1 MLTLDPGHRIVGLD
15 QGIAGQAG
23 RQEYRA
29 LVDEQVRHE
38 NAQPIEQDLGI
49 VEVGERSREVTTGMS
64 RQPAFLARR
73 RVIRLLTAFGPQ
85 GLDPGVVSVGPVDV
99 AHGEVRRGPVV
110 QGTRF
115 PDQVARVRQ
124 QVNGGPR
131 VPQSLGVATHDPQSV
146 GLADQNP
153 AGWDTAAVTQRRVE
167 DSQSMPRLP
176 GQEQGH
182 AQAREDVGFP
192 VHVSGLARKPL
203 RGLQLADCFT
213 DITEVPEYHA
223 DRLVR
228 DRGLR
233 RGGVPSQHRAGGG
246 EGFRWLR

>member
-1 MLTLDPGHRIVGLD
+1 MARWC
-15 QGIAGQAG
+15 
-23 RQEYRA
+23 RA
-29 LVDEQVRHE
+29 RASQ
-38 NAQPIEQDLGI
+38 N
-49 VEVGERSREVTTGMS
+49 
-64 RQPAFLARR
+64 
-73 RVIRLLTAFGPQ
+73 
-85 GLDPGVVSVGPVDV
+85 
-99 AHGEVRRGPVV
+99 
-110 QGTRF
+110 
-115 PDQVARVRQ
+115 QVARVRQ

-131 VPQSLGVATHDPQSV
+131 VSQSLGVATHDPQSV

-153 AGWDTAAVTQRRVE
+153 AGWDTPAVTQRRVE

-233 RGGVPSQHRAGGG
+233 RGGVPSQHCAGGG
-246 EGFRWLR
+246 EGFRWLRQRQRQQLVRLPGHRAGVRVGHLTDRI